1 MAMTRNFVA
10 PSASEMGRADIFIQ
24 REAVSRN
31 GSYRGRPHAAGST
44 RGRRHDVASNPA
56 DGMGRYPGR
65 RTRAVGSRQV
75 GSPFPQEART
85 VHGGG
90 PDGAGER
97 GGPGPRVP
105 RGPEPPGERVPYAG

>member
-10 PSASEMGRADIFIQ
+10 TPASEMGRADIFIQ
-24 REAVSRN
+24 RETVSRN

-75 GSPFPQEART
+75 GSPFPEKDRT

-90 PDGAGER
+90 TSRTGGAGD
-97 GGPGPRVP
+97 PGTGVR
-105 RGPEPPGERVPYAG
+105 

>member
-10 PSASEMGRADIFIQ
+10 TPASEMGRADIFIQ

-65 RTRAVGSRQV
+65 RTRPVGSRPV
-75 GSPFPQEART
+75 GRPFPAKDRT
-85 VHGGG
+85 VPGRG
-90 PDGAGER
+90 PNGAVERGER
-97 GGPGPRVP
+97 GTPGPRGPDP
-105 RGPEPPGERVPYAG
+105 RPEP